1 MKILKVEYVVIKK
14 VLRKLGTLDPVDPTP
29 PACQFRLTDIR
40 LDQKLELERMSHKT
54 NRYHD
59 TVNSKKLLT
68 SYCRNPC
75 TFKYPS
81 KLNLFQ
87 KRYASLEKDSLSE
100 PFLNPKNP
108 SQSTSDGRTFT
119 CIPYKRK
126 ISKLIKEDMDVE
138 SATSKKENTSKSNS
152 SFKPPI
158 KLASKILQKEH
169 ELKNYIQSPVKSND
183 NGLKIKIKI
192 EPKITPPK
200 TSKQDLD
207 DYYKFIDKTARDNAA
222 NRLEKL
228 QLNNNIKLIKK
239 FYMQFFIEERRL
251 LLSDQISD

>member
-1 MKILKVEYVVIKK
+1 MKILRVEYAVIKK
-14 VLRKLGTLDPVDPTP
+14 VLTKLGTLDPVDPK
-29 PACQFRLTDIR
+29 PACQFLLQDIR
-40 LDQKLELERMSHKT
+40 VDQKFELERMSHKT
-54 NRYHD
+54 NRYRH

-68 SYCRNPC
+68 SYSRNPC

-81 KLNLFQ
+81 KINLLQ

-100 PFLNPKNP
+100 PFLNPKNL

-126 ISKLIKEDMDVE
+126 RSKLIEEDMDVE
-138 SATSKKENTSKSNS
+138 SATSKKEITSKSNS
-152 SFKPPI
+152 SFKPV
-158 KLASKILQKEH
+158 KFASKILEKEH
-169 ELKNYIQSPVKSND
+169 ESKNYIQSPVKSND